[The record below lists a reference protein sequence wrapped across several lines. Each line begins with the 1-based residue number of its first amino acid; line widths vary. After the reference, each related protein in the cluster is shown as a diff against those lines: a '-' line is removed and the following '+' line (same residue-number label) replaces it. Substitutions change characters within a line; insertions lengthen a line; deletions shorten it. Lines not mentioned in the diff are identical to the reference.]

1 MEKNKY
7 WIMEENK
14 EVKICNNIYKTIKPL
29 GAGGNGYVWKVERDG
44 KEYAIKVLKLKKK
57 DKKGKKRFYREIKFC
72 ENNKHNN
79 LIYIYEHGYLEDK
92 GEKYPCYIMPVYNS
106 SLCSYI
112 EEVKTTENIEIISKS
127 IDYIIQICEGIKFLH
142 EKGVIHRDLKPENI
156 LIKDNNLVLSDLGIA
171 HFEEGFDNITKPGDL
186 LMNRAYAAPEQKVK
200 GNSNN
205 ITSAVD
211 IFALGTIINE
221 IFTGK
226 RADGEY
232 YGLISD
238 KYPWLRDI
246 DKLVSECRRENPFE
260 RPDIN
265 TVLYRIKEVMY
276 INNDDIEIIT
286 KSLEK
291 KFNIYMNDMKSTVAE
306 ILELTTAD
314 EKNYELI
321 AKRYNWSKDNYRLD
335 NAIDI
340 IDDILTLEEDKLND
354 EESNEYFPEGISDK
368 DEWLLVLKNINNMAR
383 SYITGMYTD
392 TDRRTLLSKIKK
404 DINETN
410 IMKIR
415 SVLEDALNAYMC
427 EKGKNIISQAKYDIL
442 VAEYLYKETY
452 ENIKNKYNKYY
463 PDNIYYDVGDD
474 FKSDYIVYLVYKG
487 CLERFMELK
496 KNIQP
501 EILDFEKN
509 EEHKELYNRIKTF
522 LVKYSVRDELAE
534 KILNMCTFL
543 GPYKCKK
550 MIEGDSGLKYI
561 ESNCSILCY
570 VPLIGKIIVLKGQ
583 KYTEDIDLKNEIG
596 IKNDIDFKNDIDINW
611 YKTLVNYGTEDE
623 SEDKTYK
630 NLISMPVNTYEIEK
644 TMKKFKEIF
653 PRAVVEKNK
662 DRGEDYDELRFI
674 VRFGDEESYDKFKS
688 FIFKIKNT
696 EYPFK
701 EDVCD
706 LTETMF
712 KYKDLITLKKKW
724 SFWDVYRIEETM
736 FIVQSLMIKNKIG
749 KTYTNSIIEDDIKT
763 FEKMKGIDLHI
774 EIERDANER
783 YEELLKIPNKWNYFS
798 EEYGQLYDEKGV
810 KIEWKSEPCISDV
823 KKIDNEWCYV
833 SIGRLDNGDSILC
846 ERKSGRILI
855 YDKENNKIK
864 KDVSYP
870 DFMTFLWRTC
880 TMVC

>member
-763 FEKMKGIDLHI
+763 FEKMKGIDLQI

>member
-763 FEKMKGIDLHI
+763 FEKMKGIDLQI

-810 KIEWKSEPCISDV
+810 KIE
-823 KKIDNEWCYV
+823 
-833 SIGRLDNGDSILC
+833 
-846 ERKSGRILI
+846 
-855 YDKENNKIK
+855 
-864 KDVSYP
+864 
-870 DFMTFLWRTC
+870 
-880 TMVC
+880 

>member
-72 ENNKHNN
+72 ENNRHNN
-79 LIYIYEHGYLEDK
+79 LIHIYEHGYLEDK
-92 GEKYPCYIMPVYNS
+92 GKKYPCYIMPVYKS

-112 EEVKTTENIEIISKS
+112 EEVKITSNIESIAKS
-127 IDYIIQICEGIKFLH
+127 VDYIIQICEGIKFLH

-171 HFEEGFDNITKPGDL
+171 HFEEGFDNITEPGDL

-205 ITSAVD
+205 ITSSVD

-232 YGLISD
+232 YVLISD

-265 TVLYRIKEVMY
+265 TVLYRIKEVIY
-276 INNDDIEIIT
+276 RNNDDIEIIT

-321 AKRYNWSKDNYRLD
+321 AKRYNWSKDNHRFD

-340 IDDILTLEEDKLND
+340 IDDILTLEEGKLTD
-354 EESNEYFPEGISDK
+354 EESDEYFQEEILDK
-368 DEWLLVLKNINNMAR
+368 NEWLRLLTNIWKMAK
-383 SYITGMYTD
+383 SYIID
-392 TDRRTLLSKIKK
+392 RDDRRTLLSKIKK

-410 IMKIR
+410 IMKINN
-415 SVLEDALNAYMC
+415 VLEEAFNTYIC
-427 EKGKNIISQAKYDIL
+427 EKGNNIISQAKYDIL

-463 PDNIYYDVGDD
+463 HNNIYYDVGDD

-487 CLERFMELK
+487 CLERFKELT

-509 EEHKELYNRIKTF
+509 EEHKELYNSIKTF

-534 KILNMCTFL
+534 KILNMFTFL

-550 MIEGDSGLKYI
+550 MIEGDLGLKDI
-561 ESNCSILCY
+561 ERNCSNLCD
-570 VPLIGKIIVLKGQ
+570 VPLIGKIIVLKEQ
-583 KYTEDIDLKNEIG
+583 KYTEDIDLKNNIG
-596 IKNDIDFKNDIDINW
+596 IKNDIDLKNDIDINW
-611 YKTLVNYGTEDE
+611 HKTLLDYGIEDE
-623 SEDKTYK
+623 SEAKTYK
-630 NLISMPVNTYEIEK
+630 NLIANNGDTYVIRELEK

-674 VRFGDEESYDKFKS
+674 VRFGDKESYDGFKG

-696 EYPFK
+696 GYPLK

-712 KYKDLITLKKKW
+712 EYEDLITLKEW

-736 FIVQSLMIKNKIG
+736 FIVQSLMVKDKIG
-749 KTYTNSIIEDDIKT
+749 KAYTNSIIADDIKT
-763 FEKMKGIDLHI
+763 FEKMVNINDLPI
-774 EIERDANER
+774 KIDANER

-880 TMVC
+880 AMV

>member
-1 MEKNKY
+1 M
-7 WIMEENK
+7 
-14 EVKICNNIYKTIKPL
+14 
-29 GAGGNGYVWKVERDG
+29 
-44 KEYAIKVLKLKKK
+44 
-57 DKKGKKRFYREIKFC
+57 
-72 ENNKHNN
+72 
-79 LIYIYEHGYLEDK
+79 IYIYEHGYLEDK

-232 YGLISD
+232 YVLISD

-265 TVLYRIKEVMY
+265 TVLYRIKEVIY
-276 INNDDIEIIT
+276 RNNYDIEIIT
-286 KSLEK
+286 KGLEK
-291 KFNIYMNDMKSTVAE
+291 KFNIYMDDMKSTVAE

-321 AKRYNWSKDNYRLD
+321 AKRYNWSEDNHRFD

-340 IDDILTLEEDKLND
+340 IDDILTLEKDKLND
-354 EESNEYFPEGISDK
+354 EESNEYFQEEILDK
-368 DEWLLVLKNINNMAR
+368 NEWLRLLTNINTMAR
-383 SYITGMYTD
+383 SYIRAWHK
-392 TDRRTLLSKIKK
+392 DRKELLEEIKK
-404 DINETN
+404 YVNETN
-410 IMKIR
+410 IMKIK

-427 EKGKNIISQAKYDIL
+427 EKGKNIIMQAKYDIL
-442 VAEYLYKETY
+442 VEEYLYKKTDKETI
-452 ENIKNKYNKYY
+452 EKYNFNYHN
-463 PDNIYYDVGDD
+463 NIHYDVGDD
-474 FKSDYIVYLVYKG
+474 FKSDYIGNLVYKR
-487 CLERFMELK
+487 CLERFKELT
-496 KNIQP
+496 IYSQP
-501 EILDFEKN
+501 EFLDFEKN
-509 EEHKELYNRIKTF
+509 EEHKELYDKMKSF
-522 LVKYSVRDELAE
+522 LKEYSVRDELAE
-534 KILNMCTFL
+534 QILNMFTCL
-543 GPYKCKK
+543 GQYNCEK
-550 MIEGDSGLKYI
+550 MVKNDFVKIKECCIDLCDAPPIYI
-561 ESNCSILCY
+561 IS
-570 VPLIGKIIVLKGQ
+570 KLKGQ
-583 KYTEDIDLKNEIG
+583 EYDEDIN
-596 IKNDIDFKNDIDINW
+596 FKNDIDINW
-611 YKTLVNYGTEDE
+611 YKTLVNYGTKYE

-653 PRAVVEKNK
+653 PKAVVEKNK
-662 DRGEDYDELRFI
+662 DKGEYYDKLRFI

-688 FIFKIKNT
+688 FIFKINNT

-712 KYKDLITLKKKW
+712 KYKDLITLKMKW
-724 SFWDVYRIEETM
+724 SFWDVYRIKETM
-736 FIVQSLMIKNKIG
+736 FIVQSLMIKDKIG
-749 KTYTNSIIEDDIKT
+749 NTYTNSIIGDDIKT
-763 FEKMKGIDLHI
+763 FEKMKGIELQT
-774 EIERDANER
+774 EIERDANKR
-783 YEELLKIPNKWNYFS
+783 YEELLKIPNRWNYFS
-798 EEYGQLYDEKGV
+798 EEYGQLYDEKGE
-810 KIEWKSEPCISDV
+810 KIKWKSEPCISDD

-870 DFMTFLWRTC
+870 DFMTFLWKAC

>member
-415 SVLEDALNAYMC
+415 SVL
-427 EKGKNIISQAKYDIL
+427 
-442 VAEYLYKETY
+442 V
-452 ENIKNKYNKYY
+452 
-463 PDNIYYDVGDD
+463 
-474 FKSDYIVYLVYKG
+474 
-487 CLERFMELK
+487 
-496 KNIQP
+496 
-501 EILDFEKN
+501 
-509 EEHKELYNRIKTF
+509 
-522 LVKYSVRDELAE
+522 
-534 KILNMCTFL
+534 
-543 GPYKCKK
+543 
-550 MIEGDSGLKYI
+550 
-561 ESNCSILCY
+561 
-570 VPLIGKIIVLKGQ
+570 
-583 KYTEDIDLKNEIG
+583 
-596 IKNDIDFKNDIDINW
+596 
-611 YKTLVNYGTEDE
+611 
-623 SEDKTYK
+623 
-630 NLISMPVNTYEIEK
+630 
-644 TMKKFKEIF
+644 
-653 PRAVVEKNK
+653 
-662 DRGEDYDELRFI
+662 
-674 VRFGDEESYDKFKS
+674 
-688 FIFKIKNT
+688 
-696 EYPFK
+696 
-701 EDVCD
+701 
-706 LTETMF
+706 
-712 KYKDLITLKKKW
+712 
-724 SFWDVYRIEETM
+724 
-736 FIVQSLMIKNKIG
+736 
-749 KTYTNSIIEDDIKT
+749 
-763 FEKMKGIDLHI
+763 
-774 EIERDANER
+774 
-783 YEELLKIPNKWNYFS
+783 
-798 EEYGQLYDEKGV
+798 
-810 KIEWKSEPCISDV
+810 
-823 KKIDNEWCYV
+823 
-833 SIGRLDNGDSILC
+833 
-846 ERKSGRILI
+846 
-855 YDKENNKIK
+855 
-864 KDVSYP
+864 
-870 DFMTFLWRTC
+870 
-880 TMVC
+880 

>member
-736 FIVQSLMIKNKIG
+736 FIVQSLMNKNKIG

-763 FEKMKGIDLHI
+763 FEKMKGIDLQI

>member
-1 MEKNKY
+1 M
-7 WIMEENK
+7 
-14 EVKICNNIYKTIKPL
+14 T
-29 GAGGNGYVWKVERDG
+29 
-44 KEYAIKVLKLKKK
+44 
-57 DKKGKKRFYREIKFC
+57 
-72 ENNKHNN
+72 
-79 LIYIYEHGYLEDK
+79 
-92 GEKYPCYIMPVYNS
+92 
-106 SLCSYI
+106 
-112 EEVKTTENIEIISKS
+112 
-127 IDYIIQICEGIKFLH
+127 
-142 EKGVIHRDLKPENI
+142 VI
-156 LIKDNNLVLSDLGIA
+156 
-171 HFEEGFDNITKPGDL
+171 
-186 LMNRAYAAPEQKVK
+186 
-200 GNSNN
+200 
-205 ITSAVD
+205 
-211 IFALGTIINE
+211 
-221 IFTGK
+221 
-226 RADGEY
+226 
-232 YGLISD
+232 
-238 KYPWLRDI
+238 
-246 DKLVSECRRENPFE
+246 
-260 RPDIN
+260 
-265 TVLYRIKEVMY
+265 
-276 INNDDIEIIT
+276 
-286 KSLEK
+286 
-291 KFNIYMNDMKSTVAE
+291 
-306 ILELTTAD
+306 
-314 EKNYELI
+314 
-321 AKRYNWSKDNYRLD
+321 
-335 NAIDI
+335 
-340 IDDILTLEEDKLND
+340 
-354 EESNEYFPEGISDK
+354 
-368 DEWLLVLKNINNMAR
+368 
-383 SYITGMYTD
+383 
-392 TDRRTLLSKIKK
+392 
-404 DINETN
+404 
-410 IMKIR
+410 
-415 SVLEDALNAYMC
+415 LEDALNAYMC

-763 FEKMKGIDLHI
+763 FEKMKGIDLQI